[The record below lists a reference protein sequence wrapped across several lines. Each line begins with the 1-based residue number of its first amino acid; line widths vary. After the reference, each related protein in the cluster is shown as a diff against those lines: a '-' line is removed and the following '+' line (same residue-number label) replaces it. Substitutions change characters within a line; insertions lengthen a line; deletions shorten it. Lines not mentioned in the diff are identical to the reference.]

1 MAVSRR
7 SVTLGILV
15 TSGLLAGLV
24 IAAKW
29 REAQAFY
36 QPEQLLARFPAEE
49 AIVLSADLSLLRKA
63 GYPGVSK
70 APLETEYRQF
80 IEGSG
85 FDYRRD
91 LDYAIASFSK
101 TGNYFIAR
109 GRFNWASLREYAVK
123 QGGSCYQDL
132 CRMQG
137 STADRRISFLPLR
150 PDTIAIAV
158 STDDLAATR
167 LTRMGAKPN
176 QPLPA
181 NPVWLT
187 IPGSVLRQ
195 PGGLPGGL
203 RVMFSGLMQA
213 DRVVFTLGPAGAGV
227 EARMEAACKS
237 GDEARVLTSQMRNS
251 ISLMK
256 EAAAR
261 DHAESGALAKA
272 LMGGVFQQADR
283 RVTGKWP
290 LAKDLLD
297 SLTAGL

>member
-7 SVTLGILV
+7 SVTIGILV
-15 TSGLLAGLV
+15 AAGSLTGLV

-63 GYPGVSK
+63 GYPGASK

-91 LDYAIASFSK
+91 LDYAMASFSK

-109 GRFNWASLREYAVK
+109 GRFNWARLREYAVK

-167 LTRMGAKPN
+167 LTRMGAKPAR
-176 QPLPA
+176 PLPVD
-181 NPVWLT
+181 PVWLT

-195 PGGLPGGL
+195 PEGLPAGL

-213 DRVVFTLGPAGAGV
+213 DHVVFTLGPAGSGV

-237 GDEARVLTSQMRNS
+237 EDEARVLTSQLRNS

-256 EAAAR
+256 EATAR
-261 DHAESGALAKA
+261 DHAGSGALAKA
-272 LMGGVFQQADR
+272 LMGGVFQQAGR